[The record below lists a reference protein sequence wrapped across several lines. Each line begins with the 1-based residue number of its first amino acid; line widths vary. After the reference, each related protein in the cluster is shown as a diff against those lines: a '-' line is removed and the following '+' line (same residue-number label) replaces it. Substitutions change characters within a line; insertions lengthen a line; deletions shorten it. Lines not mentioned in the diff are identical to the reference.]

1 MRMMVQQVQ
10 LEDFLT
16 ELRHVVA
23 ENDIIK
29 GTILLNH
36 FDQLDA
42 RGQNR
47 FLALLANLQGEIV
60 ATLLARLLVADKG
73 CAIPQAVIRSLLLGR
88 VMKNPGQLLALLRD
102 DQLRQKQILVELA
115 GEIQLEEAVPVL
127 EEILAATRE
136 DLALMKACLIAL
148 GNIGSPAPINTLS
161 DFLYSGHREL
171 VIAAIHALSNIDT
184 PASVQR
190 LVDRM
195 GTDSDLDLIIIDALA
210 SLEDS
215 LAMQKLNQELGSPH
229 AYIRNHVKSRLTR
242 IGVKAIPML
251 IDNLRSN
258 DVDLLVHSLNVLGYI
273 GDISAVRAVR
283 KLLHEEPADA
293 NVRFAAYEALG
304 MMPLAKGAYVL
315 AEGLADPVD
324 QVRIAAAKAIEWNC
338 DDILIAG
345 IKNLVGQGGREAQQV
360 VDAFLQSESR
370 KIVFSIIDLEPF
382 RELAVRFLT
391 TLAHPDL
398 RKRYEELFRE
408 KGYAELADRL
418 VDRKAARE
426 EEKLLVYAVDD
437 SRMILSIY
445 KNTLFQLG
453 MDSQLFEFPAIA
465 IEKAAA
471 SKPDVLLTDLN
482 MPEISGIELT
492 RQLRAL
498 YTPEELPIVMVTT
511 QSESADHREAYEVG
525 VNMILAKP
533 FTAEQVGA
541 AIREVVVRKK

>member
-1 MRMMVQQVQ
+1 MMAHQ
-10 LEDFLT
+10 LQLDDFLS

-36 FDQLDA
+36 FDQLEA
-42 RGQNR
+42 KGQNR
-47 FLALLANLQGEIV
+47 FLALLADLQGEIV
-60 ATLLARLLVADKG
+60 TILLARLLDSEKEY
-73 CAIPQAVIRSLLLGR
+73 AIPKAVIRSLLLGR
-88 VMKNPGQLLALLRD
+88 VMKNPRQLLELLRD
-102 DQLRQKQILVELA
+102 AQLRQKQVFVELA
-115 GEIQLEEAVPVL
+115 GEIQFEEAVPVL
-127 EEILAATRE
+127 EEVLASTRE
-136 DLALMKACLIAL
+136 DLGLMKACLIAL

-171 VIAAIHALSNIDT
+171 VIAAINALSNIDT
-184 PASVQR
+184 PVSVQR
-190 LVDRM
+190 LVERM
-195 GTDSDLDLIIIDALA
+195 GTDSDLDIIIIDALA

-215 LAMQKLNQELGSPH
+215 LALEKLNQELGSPH
-229 AYIRNHVKSRLTR
+229 AYIRNHVKSRLAR
-242 IGVKAIPML
+242 IGAKAIPML
-251 IDNLRSN
+251 IGNLRSS

-293 NVRFAAYEALG
+293 NVRFAAYESLG

-324 QVRIAAAKAIEWNC
+324 QVRIAAARAIEWNC
-338 DDILIAG
+338 DGTLIAG
-345 IKNLVGQGGREAQQV
+345 VKNLVGQGGREAEQV

-370 KIVFSIIDLEPF
+370 KIVFSIIDLELF
-382 RELAVRFLT
+382 RDLAVKFLNT
-391 TLAHPDL
+391 RAHPDL
-398 RKRYEELFRE
+398 KKRYEELFRE
-408 KGYAELADRL
+408 KGYVELADRL
-418 VDRKAARE
+418 VEKKLGV
-426 EEKLLVYAVDD
+426 EEKKLLIYAVDD

-453 MDSQLFEFPAIA
+453 MESQLFEFPAIA

-471 SKPDVLLTDLN
+471 NKPDVLLTDLN
-482 MPEISGIELT
+482 MPEITGLDLT

-498 YTPEELPIVMVTT
+498 YSPQELPIVMVTT
-511 QSESADHREAYEVG
+511 QSESADHREAHEVG

-541 AIREVVVRKK
+541 AIKEVLRKK

>member
-1 MRMMVQQVQ
+1 MMAHQ
-10 LEDFLT
+10 LQLDDFLS

-36 FDQLDA
+36 FDQLEA
-42 RGQNR
+42 KGQNR
-47 FLALLANLQGEIV
+47 FLSLLAELQGEIV
-60 ATLLARLLVADKG
+60 TILLARLLDSEKEY
-73 CAIPQAVIRSLLLGR
+73 AIPKAVIRSLLLGR
-88 VMKNPGQLLALLRD
+88 VMKNPRQLLELLRD
-102 DQLRQKQILVELA
+102 AQLRQKQIFVELA
-115 GEIQLEEAVPVL
+115 GEIQFEEAVPVL
-127 EEILAATRE
+127 EEVLASTRE
-136 DLALMKACLIAL
+136 DLGLMKACLIAL
-148 GNIGSPAPINTLS
+148 GNIGNPAPINTLS

-171 VIAAIHALSNIDT
+171 VIAAINALSNIDT
-184 PASVQR
+184 PVSVQR
-190 LVDRM
+190 LVERM
-195 GTDSDLDLIIIDALA
+195 GTDSDLDIIIIDALA

-215 LAMQKLNQELGSPH
+215 LALEKLNQELGSPH
-229 AYIRNHVKSRLTR
+229 AYIRNHVKSRLSR
-242 IGVKAIPML
+242 IGAKAIPML
-251 IDNLRSN
+251 IGNLRSS

-293 NVRFAAYEALG
+293 NVRFAAYESLG

-324 QVRIAAAKAIEWNC
+324 QVRIAAARAIEWNC
-338 DDILIAG
+338 DGTLIAG
-345 IKNLVGQGGREAQQV
+345 VKNLVGQGGREAEQV

-370 KIVFSIIDLEPF
+370 KIVFSIIDLELF
-382 RELAVRFLT
+382 RDLAVRFLT
-391 TLAHPDL
+391 TKAHPDL
-398 RKRYEELFRE
+398 KKRYEELFRE
-408 KGYAELADRL
+408 KGYVELADRL
-418 VDRKAARE
+418 VEKKLGV
-426 EEKLLVYAVDD
+426 EEKKLLIYAVDD

-453 MDSQLFEFPAIA
+453 MESQLFEFPAIA

-471 SKPDVLLTDLN
+471 NKPDVLLTDLN
-482 MPEISGIELT
+482 MPEINGLDLT

-498 YTPEELPIVMVTT
+498 YSPQELPIVMVTT
-511 QSESADHREAYEVG
+511 QSESADHREAREVG

-541 AIREVVVRKK
+541 AIKEVLRKK

>member
-1 MRMMVQQVQ
+1 MMGQQLQ
-10 LEDFLT
+10 LDDFLA

-42 RGQNR
+42 KGQNQ
-47 FLALLANLQGEIV
+47 FLSLLANLQGEIV
-60 ATLLARLLVADKG
+60 ITLLARLLVSEKEY
-73 CAIPQAVIRSLLLGR
+73 AIPKAVIRSLLLGR
-88 VMKNPGQLLALLRD
+88 VMKSPLQLLELLRD
-102 DQLRQKQILVELA
+102 DQHRQKQIFVELA
-115 GEIQLEEAVPVL
+115 GEIQLEESVPVL
-127 EEILAATRE
+127 DEILASTRE
-136 DLALMKACLIAL
+136 DLELMKACLIAL
-148 GNIGSPAPINTLS
+148 GSIGNPAPINTLS

-171 VIAAIHALSNIDT
+171 VIAAINALSNIDT
-184 PASVQR
+184 PTSVQR
-190 LVDRM
+190 LVERM
-195 GTDSDLDLIIIDALA
+195 GTDSDLDIIIIDALA
-210 SLEDS
+210 SLEDA
-215 LAMQKLNQELGSPH
+215 LALEKLNQELSSPH
-229 AYIRNHVKSRLTR
+229 AYIRNHVKGRLVR

-251 IDNLRSN
+251 INNLRSN

-293 NVRFAAYEALG
+293 NVRFAAYESLG

-315 AEGLADPVD
+315 ADGLTDSVD
-324 QVRIAAAKAIEWNC
+324 QVRIAAARAIEWNC

-345 IKNLVGQGGREAQQV
+345 IKNLVGQGGREAEQV
-360 VDAFLQSESR
+360 VDAFLQSESH
-370 KIVFSIIDLEPF
+370 KIVFAIIDLELF
-382 RELAVRFLT
+382 RDLAVKFLNSK
-391 TLAHPDL
+391 AHPDL
-398 RKRYEELFRE
+398 KKRYEELFRE
-408 KGYAELADRL
+408 KGYVDLADRL
-418 VDRKAARE
+418 VEKKIGRKKK
-426 EEKLLVYAVDD
+426 KLLVYAVDD

-453 MDSQLFEFPAIA
+453 MESQLFEFPAIA
-465 IEKAAA
+465 IEKAMA

-492 RQLRAL
+492 RLLRAL
-498 YTPEELPIVMVTT
+498 YSPQELPIIMVTT
-511 QSESADHREAYEVG
+511 QSESADHQEAYEVG

-541 AIREVVVRKK
+541 AIKKVAQKK